1 MIWKYAEIAENESNN
16 TSPPQNNAPH
26 LADTEEVA
34 AGEPDGDD
42 GHHEE
47 VEHAEDGDD
56 EDIPGHVDMA
66 MLPRRVIMWTY
77 SSTDSNSALSL
88 TSSTVK
94 KRMAKRTGRNMK
106 RMPRA

>member
-1 MIWKYAEIAENESNN
+1 MCSNIFSTFTMSRSRSRSSSCRLLLLWYNLEIILL
-16 TSPPQNNAPH
+16 PPDQTCQH

-56 EDIPGHVDMA
+56 EDIP
-66 MLPRRVIMWTY
+66 RQ
-77 SSTDSNSALSL
+77 
-88 TSSTVK
+88 
-94 KRMAKRTGRNMK
+94 
-106 RMPRA
+106 